1 MKKEFKFSYHH
12 LASFEELNDHQKIVA
27 EAAEKATLK
36 AHAPYSNFKVGAAL
50 LLNDD
55 TLVLGS
61 NQENKAYPTGLC
73 AERVA
78 LFSYGAQ
85 QNKQGIKMIAITC
98 VGDLLKEGDIFSPCG
113 GCRQAMAEYTEIQ
126 NSPFEII
133 MKNGDGSYFVFE
145 GVHQLL
151 PFIFGSK

>member
-12 LASFEELNDHQKIVA
+12 LDSVEELNEDQTKA
-27 EAAEKATLK
+27 LEAAEKATLK
-36 AHAPYSNFKVGAAL
+36 AHAPYSKFKVGAAL

-55 TLVLGS
+55 TIVIGS

-85 QNKQGIKMIAITC
+85 QNEQGIKILAITC
-98 VGDLLKEGDIFSPCG
+98 AGDLLNDGDIFSPCG
-113 GCRQAMAEYTEIQ
+113 GCRQAMAEYTEMQ
-126 NSPFEII
+126 DAPFEII
-133 MKNGDGSYFVFE
+133 MKNGDGSVMVFE
-145 GVHQLL
+145 GIHQLL